1 LETEGHSPEPQELRL
16 LLLVTLMT
24 VKRQESD
31 FHQEQEKLFKVN
43 AEQWSE
49 SLQEDKEQIN
59 QF

>member
-1 LETEGHSPEPQELRL
+1 VHSPEPQELQL
-16 LLLVTLMT
+16 LSLVTLMT
-24 VKRQESD
+24 VKRPESD

-43 AEQWSE
+43 AEPWSE

>member
-1 LETEGHSPEPQELRL
+1 
-16 LLLVTLMT
+16 MT
-24 VKRQESD
+24 AKRPESD

-43 AEQWSE
+43 AEPWSE